1 MEYIKRSSNICG
13 GVNVFRLVVIVLLCL
28 VILPDYGRSA
38 EGSDNSIAICLLDID
53 ASSDEELEYIVK
65 AVSKTISNR
74 LSQFPNII
82 VYPGES
88 APARYFRE
96 PEKIITAD
104 KVRLLQIRRET
115 GFDGLIFGKVEE
127 SEGILSLAL
136 HLVDFSS
143 GRIYFSGKLQYT
155 FGSELFSELE
165 KKVSVYVNN
174 LISYYDRIL
183 TITSDP
189 DGAEVMINGEAAGVT
204 PIDKLH
210 VRDGVM
216 QIRME
221 MEGYMPFETEID
233 LQVGQK
239 GTVYAQLSK
248 QSLPTVSSLTATSQ
262 PPGADLYMDDQFLG
276 TTPIK
281 NLVLKQQNFN
291 IKLTSE
297 GYAPYSEFI
306 SLNPGQKAYIHAQL
320 HGLLDGKK
328 KSGWRIDAHNF
339 SFFQTLEI
347 QDLEEFD
354 IKAYPAVN
362 FRYYAKFGG
371 AAAGFGISVNRL
383 NVDQNFDTFMG
394 SDEGSEPLTMD
405 IVKGT
410 IFARKNILESP
421 NRMELYLG
429 GFTGFSLS
437 TVTQNDAPSDMD
449 DIQRVG
455 PLIGGELGLSL
466 YLIRVLKI
474 SAVAGGY
481 YAGRLEYAAK
491 EASYWGE
498 PRYERRLVK
507 LHPFYIGFE
516 LAFSFWPALM

>member
-1 MEYIKRSSNICG
+1 M
-13 GVNVFRLVVIVLLCL
+13 FRLVAIVLLCL
-28 VILPDYGRSA
+28 VILPNYGWSA

-53 ASSDEELEYIVK
+53 ASSDGDLEYIIK
-65 AVSKTISNR
+65 AVKKTISNR

-115 GFDGLIFGKVEE
+115 GFDGLIFGRAEE
-127 SEGILSLAL
+127 SEGIVSLAL

-143 GRIYFSGKLQYT
+143 GRVYFSGELQHT

-174 LISYYDRIL
+174 LISYYYRIL

-189 DGAEVMINGEAAGVT
+189 GGAEVMINGEAAGVT

-216 QIRME
+216 QVRME
-221 MEGYMPFETEID
+221 MEGYMPFETEVD

-239 GTVYAQLSK
+239 GAVHAQLSR
-248 QSLPTVSSLTATSQ
+248 QSLPVISSLTATSQ

-291 IKLTSE
+291 IKFSHE
-297 GYAPYSEFI
+297 GYAPYSESI
-306 SLNPGQKAYIHAQL
+306 SLNPGQKVYIHAQL
-320 HGLLDGKK
+320 HGVLDSKFQKK
-328 KSGWRIDAHNF
+328 PGWRIDAHNF

-354 IKAYPAVN
+354 IKAYPAIN

-383 NVDQNFDTFMG
+383 NVDQSFDTFMG
-394 SDEGSEPLTMD
+394 DDEGYEPLTMD

-449 DIQRVG
+449 NIQRVG

-466 YLIRVLKI
+466 YLVRVLKI
-474 SAVAGGY
+474 SAVAGSY

-491 EASYWGE
+491 GASYWGE
-498 PRYERRLVK
+498 PKYERRLVK

-516 LAFSFWPALM
+516 LAFSFWPGLM